1 MIYFCLIQKTIRV
14 LVHISPKHQNLFHS
28 YINSSLIY
36 TFTNIIII
44 IIISKV
50 MEIKT
55 FLRIRPVS
63 MANKELYEISEDS
76 KSITIKESAV
86 AG

>member
-1 MIYFCLIQKTIRV
+1 
-14 LVHISPKHQNLFHS
+14 
-28 YINSSLIY
+28 
-36 TFTNIIII
+36 
-44 IIISKV
+44 